1 MRISPLAYSMRPQS
15 IDEVVGQE
23 DVLGTSSALYT
34 LIKKGHV
41 PSMILYGP
49 PGVGKTSTAAAI
61 AKTSDIHFISLNA
74 TTAGKSDI
82 QEVIAD
88 ARLRGRVILFLDEIH
103 RFNKLQQDTL
113 LPHVENGSII
123 LIGATTENPYHD
135 VNPAIRSRCGAIVQL
150 KRLQPLDLMAI
161 LRRALDDRERGLG
174 KYNIQITDKQMEQ
187 IATSVGGDARKA
199 LTVLQSV
206 VTASDEGHDVITIK
220 DDILN
225 SLLRRVGTFGDKG
238 GSHFYNLLSAL
249 QKSVRGSDTD
259 AALYYLAALLETGDL
274 IAVCR
279 RLLVMA
285 YEDVGLA
292 SPEVGPHVLAATEA
306 AIRLGMP
313 EARIPLAQ
321 AVIEMTVAEKSNSS
335 YKAIDRA
342 MRTLKRKKVAEVPDH
357 LKDTHYS
364 GASELGHVGYEY
376 PHDQTLGTFGG
387 WVQQQYLPDDLVGEQ
402 FYRPVEAGDEVRMG
416 KIYTRLK
423 KAQDKK

>member
-1 MRISPLAYSMRPQS
+1 MRSSPLAYSMRPQS
-15 IDEVVGQE
+15 IDEVVGQDE
-23 DVLGTSSALYT
+23 LFGPSSALYT
-34 LIKKGHV
+34 LIKKGQV

-49 PGVGKTSTAAAI
+49 PGVGKTSTASAI
-61 AKTSDIHFISLNA
+61 AKTTDIHFISLNA
-74 TTAGKSDI
+74 TTAGKSDV
-82 QEVIAD
+82 QEVISE

-150 KRLQPLDLMAI
+150 QRLQPEDLVVI
-161 LRRALDDRERGLG
+161 LQRALKDQKRGLG
-174 KYNIQITDKQMEQ
+174 KQSIEITKEQ
-187 IATSVGGDARKA
+187 IETIARNVGGDARKA

-206 VTASDEGHDVITIK
+206 VTASEEKDGTTIVQDAVI
-220 DDILN
+220 D
-225 SLLRRVGTFGDKG
+225 SLLQRIGTFGDRG

-274 IAVCR
+274 VAVCR

-306 AIRLGMP
+306 AMRLGMP

-342 MRTLKRKKVAEVPDH
+342 MRTLQRKKVAEVPNH
-357 LKDTHYS
+357 LKDTHYE
-364 GASELGHVGYEY
+364 GAEALGHVGYQY
-376 PHDQTLGTFGG
+376 PHDQLVGTFGG
-387 WVQQQYLPDDLVGEQ
+387 WIKQQYLPDDLVGEQ
-402 FYRPVEAGDEVRMG
+402 FYRPVEAGDEIRMG
-416 KIYTRLK
+416 KIYERLK
-423 KAQDKK
+423 QAQQKK